1 MEGRSFRLAWAR
13 SVPGT
18 GAPAEADTSLRFWAA
33 VMLLGLHGTGVKRE
47 AERLPSGVWGGQHV
61 QMTVKDTGAA
71 VVFDCAHGTVDGA
84 LLLDEGQRFDAGGVF
99 VREHGGPVRIHETEN
114 REPARYQ
121 GTKDG
126 STLTLRVVLHDGEKT
141 LGPYTLS
148 FGQNGHVVK
157 CG

>member
-13 SVPGT
+13 SGPGT

-33 VMLLGLHGTGVKRE
+33 VMLLGLHGTGARRE
-47 AERLPSGVWGGQHV
+47 PERLQSGVWGGNHV
-61 QMTVKDTGAA
+61 RLTVKDAGAA
-71 VVFDCAHGTVDGA
+71 LDFDCAHGRIDGA
-84 LLLDEGQRFDAGGVF
+84 VSLDESQRFDVEGVF
-99 VREHGGPVRIHETEN
+99 VREHGGPVRINETEK

-126 STLTLRVVLHDGEKT
+126 TTLTLRVVLESGDKT
-141 LGPYTLS
+141 LGPYTLA
-148 FGQNGHVVK
+148 FGQGGHVMK